1 MCTLYDDTLEATFL
15 SRPNRFVALVLAEGR
30 EIVCHIKNTGRLMEL
45 LVPGAKVILA
55 KAKHAARK
63 TAYDMVAVYKGDMLV
78 NIDSQAPN
86 EAAFLFLKHYYPDAV
101 VRRERRWQ
109 DSRLDFYV
117 QGSGFSLYV
126 EVKGCTLEKDG
137 IALFPDAPTMRGIK
151 HLHALT
157 SCVQSGHRA
166 MVLFVVQMSPVKGFA
181 PYDAMHSAFGEA
193 LRAAALAGVEVLAYE
208 CIITQRGMRIHQPV
222 PVML

>member
-1 MCTLYDDTLEATFL
+1 MLYDDTLEATFI
-15 SRPNRFVALVLAEGR
+15 SRPNRFIARVLAERR
-30 EIVCHIKNTGRLMEL
+30 EMVCHIKNTGRLMEL

-86 EAAFLFLKHYYPDAV
+86 EVAYLYLRNHYPDAV
-101 VRRERRWQ
+101 VRREQRWL
-109 DSRLDFYV
+109 DSRLDFHV
-117 QGSGFSLYV
+117 QGSGLSLYV
-126 EVKGCTLEKDG
+126 EVKGCTLEKNG

-151 HLHALT
+151 HLHALM

-166 MVLFVVQMSPVKGFA
+166 MVLFVVQMTPVNGFA
-181 PYDAMHSAFGEA
+181 PYDSMHPAFGEA
-193 LRAAALAGVEVLAYE
+193 LRAASLAGVEVIAYE
-208 CIITQRGMRIHQPV
+208 CIVTERGMNIHQPI